1 MKKFVLGFI
10 ILTLLFTAIPV
21 RAENDVTV
29 DAPSNWAIDY
39 IENVK
44 NIPSLGVDKLTNNY
58 QQYITRGEFAYLSVK
73 LYEYL
78 TNQKILAGIKCFKD
92 TEDEWVLKAKR
103 AGLVNGY
110 SDKTYRPNNNIRRE
124 EIAVMFV
131 NVLVAADSIYKDSEP
146 ELFQDDDKISSWARK
161 SVYIAKANNII
172 NGIGGNNF
180 NPSGFTTREQALAM
194 LSKAVS
200 SVTINLLRL
209 PKLGI
214 DEIVLREVESTI
226 KPNIY
231 NSISEDII
239 VDKAD
244 YPFEPDFTVLGQWI
258 SVDLVPD
265 PLLYNPE
272 KPFFASLSLKG
283 VHFFDT
289 GIIELIIS
297 ENRSIYAKWTKGLVM
312 QNFQHEQSSSRYFIA
327 SVQGKEYL
335 FLEWKSGD
343 YIYRNVT
350 PAYYVFTRK

>member
-1 MKKFVLGFI
+1 MKKFIMGF
-10 ILTLLFTAIPV
+10 LTAALLFTAIPV
-21 RAENDVTV
+21 RAANNVTD
-29 DAPSNWAIDY
+29 DAPSNWAIDF

-44 NIPSLGVDKLTNNY
+44 NNLSLGVDRLANNY
-58 QQYITRGEFAYLSVK
+58 QKYITRGEFAYLSVN
-73 LYEYL
+73 LYEYF
-78 TNQKILAGIKCFKD
+78 TNQKIITGIKCFKD
-92 TEDEWVLKAKR
+92 TEDEWILKAKR

-124 EIAVMFV
+124 EIAVMFI
-131 NVLVAADSIYKDSEP
+131 NVLVAADTIYKDSVP
-146 ELFQDDDKISSWARK
+146 ELFQDDEKISSWAKK

-172 NGIGGNNF
+172 NGVGENNF
-180 NPSGFTTREQALAM
+180 DPSGFATREQALVM

-209 PKLGI
+209 PKLGV

-226 KPNIY
+226 QPNIH
-231 NSISEDII
+231 NSISENII

-244 YPFEPDFTVLGQWI
+244 YPFEPDYTVLGQWI
-258 SVDLVPD
+258 SVDFVSD

-272 KPFFASLSLKG
+272 KPFIASLSLKG
-283 VHFFDT
+283 VDFFDT

-297 ENRSIYAKWTKGLVM
+297 ENRSIYSKWTKGLVM
-312 QNFQHEQSSSRYFIA
+312 QNYLHEHSSSRYFIA